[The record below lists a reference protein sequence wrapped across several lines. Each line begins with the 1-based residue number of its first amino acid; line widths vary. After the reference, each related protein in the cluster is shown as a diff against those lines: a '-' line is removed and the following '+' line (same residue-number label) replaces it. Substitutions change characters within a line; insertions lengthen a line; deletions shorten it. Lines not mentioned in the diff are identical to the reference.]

1 MSARFTISR
10 FMISRFLLLG
20 LISSLVITLG
30 CAPTSQDKTSLPLF
44 VTGTDESKMVVTRS
58 GAEITLDRADLAFGP
73 LVLCAG
79 TTAGELCEV
88 ARLEWLDTVVVNTL
102 DSTLQQAG
110 ELSGVTGPVRSWMYD
125 LGISSQLTS
134 QDPFVLGA
142 ARELG
147 GYSLVIEGRALV
159 DEIELP
165 FSASIPV
172 QQTDDTELGVPVVR
186 KSLSD
191 QFFRDVAI
199 DERGLTIRF
208 DPADWIRNL
217 DLSSY
222 VGRQSCTA
230 DGPSIACDGTQE
242 YTCEDEMTTSQR
254 DCADLNQVCLPQ
266 QGCADMLEITSESQ
280 QYRALRNAILSGV
293 RPSFT
298 WRD

>member
-1 MSARFTISR
+1 
-10 FMISRFLLLG
+10 
-20 LISSLVITLG
+20 VI
-30 CAPTSQDKTSLPLF
+30 K
-44 VTGTDESKMVVTRS
+44 
-58 GAEITLDRADLAFGP
+58 
-73 LVLCAG
+73 
-79 TTAGELCEV
+79 
-88 ARLEWLDTVVVNTL
+88 
-102 DSTLQQAG
+102 
-110 ELSGVTGPVRSWMYD
+110 
-125 LGISSQLTS
+125 
-134 QDPFVLGA
+134 
-142 ARELG
+142 
-147 GYSLVIEGRALV
+147 GRALV

-191 QFFRDVAI
+191 QFFRDVTI

-217 DLSSY
+217 DLSAY
-222 VGRQSCTA
+222 VGRQSCTT
-230 DGPSIACDGTQE
+230 DGPPIACDGTQE